1 MSRKKKVGV
10 IGALLGVAAAGV
22 AAGVAAERVL
32 VRRTRRVAEDPCA
45 GEPFDRLPFDEQRT
59 VVTEDDVDIYVEI
72 CKPDKTR
79 PDAAKTDAAKA
90 DPTRAEVARAG
101 KAKPRPT
108 LLFVH
113 GFCLDMGTFHF
124 QRKALWRQYRMVF
137 FDQPGHGRSGRL
149 AAGDYD
155 LGALA
160 ATLRRVIEETTP
172 TGPIVLVGHSM
183 GAMAIMAL
191 AEQWPDLIRKRI
203 VGVALINTSSGK
215 LDEVTFGL
223 PALLGVL
230 RKPILPVI
238 STAGRLT
245 PGAIDRARRAST
257 DLFWL
262 LTRKYGFGSPKPSPA
277 LVSYVERMIS
287 RTSVEIIAGY
297 LRTLLGHSRA
307 EALVAF
313 ADREVLVIAGD
324 NDLFTPR
331 SHGEEIVRLLPHAEF
346 VAIAD
351 GGHLALL
358 EHPVPVTEALTELLS
373 RVSRRER

>member
-1 MSRKKKVGV
+1 MSTKKKVGV

-32 VRRTRRVAEDPCA
+32 VRRTRRIAEDPCA
-45 GEPFDRLPFDEQRT
+45 AEPFDRLPFDEQRT
-59 VVTEDDVDIYVEI
+59 IVTEDDVDIYVEI
-72 CKPDKTR
+72 CAPDK
-79 PDAAKTDAAKA
+79 
-90 DPTRAEVARAG
+90 
-101 KAKPRPT
+101 PRKGEPT
-108 LLFVH
+108 LVFVH

-124 QRKALWRQYRMVF
+124 QRRALWRRYRMVF

-155 LGALA
+155 LAALA
-160 ATLRRVIEETTP
+160 ATLRRVLEETAP
-172 TGPIVLVGHSM
+172 TGPVVLVGHSM
-183 GAMAIMAL
+183 GAMAVMAL
-191 AEQWPDLIRKRI
+191 AERWPELIRKRI
-203 VGVALINTSSGK
+203 VGVALINTSSGR

-245 PGAIDRARRAST
+245 PGAIDKARRAST

-262 LTRKYGFGSPKPSPA
+262 LTRKYGFGSAKPSPA

-297 LRTLLGHSRA
+297 LKTLMSHSRA

-313 ADREVLVIAGD
+313 ADKEVLVVAGD
-324 NDLFTPR
+324 KDLFTPR
-331 SHGEEIVRLLPHAEF
+331 THGEEIVRLLPHAEF
-346 VAIAD
+346 VPIAD

-358 EHPVPVTEALTELLS
+358 EHPVPVTEALTGLLG
-373 RVSRRER
+373 RVSRRAR

>member
-72 CKPDKTR
+72 CKR
-79 PDAAKTDAAKA
+79 
-90 DPTRAEVARAG
+90 E
-101 KAKPRPT
+101 KAKPGTAKARPEPT

-191 AEQWPDLIRKRI
+191 AEQWPDLIRRRI

-230 RKPILPVI
+230 RKPILPVL

-297 LRTLLGHSRA
+297 LKTLLSHSRA

-324 NDLFTPR
+324 KDLFTPR

-358 EHPVPVTEALTELLS
+358 EHPVPVTEALTDLLS